1 MAYSPIEQRYIDMVV
16 EGYFPAMPTE
26 PAPAAEEASL
36 EGVQLAA
43 GPSKTRTDAPAGVGL
58 PKAPTTSDEAAELM
72 RRMPLATQSEMIMR
86 RIAEDQKAGV
96 VGAVIPKDMTLR
108 EKLAAGMQQM
118 LIDNAGMDNARARRL
133 AQTMF
138 GGESSGA
145 PLGIGLIDITP
156 AVIPLAAEESGI
168 SAGEAREAALAGDYG
183 TAALKYGIGVAQGLD
198 VVPGVA
204 LAATGAKA
212 AGEALAPVAGEMIEG
227 YLRKTGG
234 LMDVAPGGGAG
245 NPLTPKIDLLPGVN
259 VNPGNKIG
267 VEQDLRVK
275 VADLNFEMPDKPLL
289 VLSTNEK
296 NVSKQIENLDVIF
309 NKFPDPILTQ
319 DSWTKILGYAFKTDE
334 VPVPPYAAIKALESP
349 ENLAAPLRKL
359 TQGQI
364 DDASAG
370 FKNADQF
377 KELYTS
383 GKADVVTTGKLF
395 LWSFLSRGVSPYVQE
410 GLFMDAISGIEP
422 FIKKAA
428 SGKFDKADLNEYL
441 NWASTVAGKGSGQ
454 PGSGAMHNLNAFGKN
469 FLTKLAIKDAD
480 GITGLQK
487 VHEMMANPNMSG
499 PQIRREFAKIGTGVG
514 IDNKVVSFTLLVS
527 GRTDVLV
534 IDRVQ
539 LRNLWDDG
547 RFAGKNLWDGRSEKR
562 MVKKKDGK
570 EVEESAQIA
579 GTALSEI
586 TYGAKGLLVYEAIE
600 RAMAQRLKE
609 AYRLVGREGDASL
622 GRYHWETWVAGS
634 QQEASHGTIDAIM
647 REAAGVPQP
656 FKGVT
661 AKQGEYGMYDY
672 GAKYGVDDAGPYFI
686 YDNSKGEQYR
696 FTVPEYRD
704 MLTAIKDPK
713 SGVVP
718 KNFRVS
724 SSGNAP
730 WFERPE
736 VNRSKLDE
744 LIAARGSRI
753 GNAPGG
759 EQSIPANGKSPTTNA
774 ARTRTA
780 RARSSIVKGSAIAPE
795 QGAE

>member
-1 MAYSPIEQRYIDMVV
+1 MSMNFDQRYIDFNLARD
-16 EGYFPAMPTE
+16 YP
-26 PAPAAEEASL
+26 PAPPEEQPEEMPSMDGMQLAEVGSRGLPEQAYSGRAPDTMKDYDPTMRERMSEFLQAGFEKFGMDRYKARQNAQTLMGGPSSNLPLTMGFADVIPFLGTGLQTEEAVRM
-36 EGVQLAA
+36 G
-43 GPSKTRTDAPAGVGL
+43 KDAV
-58 PKAPTTSDEAAELM
+58 TSA
-72 RRMPLATQSEMIMR
+72 
-86 RIAEDQKAGV
+86 
-96 VGAVIPKDMTLR
+96 
-108 EKLAAGMQQM
+108 QQ
-118 LIDNAGMDNARARRL
+118 
-133 AQTMF
+133 
-138 GGESSGA
+138 GE
-145 PLGIGLIDITP
+145 
-156 AVIPLAAEESGI
+156 
-168 SAGEAREAALAGDYG
+168 YG
-183 TAALKYGIGVAQGLD
+183 TAALQA
-198 VVPGVA
+198 
-204 LAATGAKA
+204 
-212 AGEALAPVAGEMIEG
+212 
-227 YLRKTGG
+227 
-234 LMDVAPGGGAG
+234 GGAVLG
-245 NPLTPKIDLLPGVN
+245 LLPGAAGTIKAVKATKGMPVGMSTQAVGGMEN
-259 VNPGNKIG
+259 VLTPPATGIVTPQADLQPGLNVAAGNKIG

-275 VADLNFEMPDKPLL
+275 VPSPDLEMPDKPLL
-289 VLSTNEK
+289 LLSTDEK
-296 NVSKQIENLDVIF
+296 NVNRQIENLDAIF
-309 NKFPDPILTQ
+309 TKFPEPVLTQ
-319 DSWTKILGYAFKTDE
+319 DSWTKMLGYAFKSDE

-370 FKNADQF
+370 FKNAGQF

-422 FIKKAA
+422 FLQKAA
-428 SGKFDKADLNEYL
+428 SGKFDKTDLDEYL
-441 NWASTVAGKGSGQ
+441 AWASTVAGKGSGQ

-469 FLTKLAIKDAD
+469 FLTKLATKDAE

-527 GRTDVLV
+527 GRDDVLV

-547 RFAGKNLWDGRSEKR
+547 RFAGKNLWDGRSEKK
-562 MVKKKDGK
+562 MVKQKDGT
-570 EVEESAQIA
+570 EVEKSAQIA

-586 TYGAKGLLVYEAIE
+586 TYGAKGLLVYESIE
-600 RAMAQRLKE
+600 RAMAQQLKN

-647 REAAGVPQP
+647 REAAGVPEP

-672 GAKYGVDDAGPYFI
+672 GAKYGVDKSGPYFI
-686 YDNSKGEQYR
+686 YDNSKGEQFR

-713 SGVVP
+713 SGIVP

-724 SSGNAP
+724 ASGNAP
-730 WFERPE
+730 WFERSE

-744 LIAARGSRI
+744 LIASRGLKTGDSQS
-753 GNAPGG
+753 GKQSVSTDG
-759 EQSIPANGKSPTTNA
+759 EGSTTNA
-774 ARTRTA
+774 TRSRGA
-780 RARSSIVKGSAIAPE
+780 RAKGTVVKGSAVAPE
-795 QGAE
+795 QGAK

>member
-16 EGYFPAMPTE
+16 EGYFPTMPTE

-43 GPSKTRTDAPAGVGL
+43 GPSKTRTDAPAGAGL
-58 PKAPTTSDEAAELM
+58 PKAPTTPDEAAELM

-96 VGAVIPKDMTLR
+96 VGSVIPKDMTMR
-108 EKLAAGMQQM
+108 ENMVSGMQQM
-118 LIDNAGMDNARARRL
+118 LIDNTGMDNARARRL

-138 GGESSGA
+138 GGESSNL
-145 PLGIGLIDITP
+145 PLGIGLIDLTP
-156 AVIPLAAEESGI
+156 FVIPLAAQEAGI
-168 SAGEAREAALAGDYG
+168 SAGEAREAALGGEYG
-183 TAALKYGIGVAQGLD
+183 TAALKYGTGVLQGLD

-204 LAATGAKA
+204 MAKTGVKA
-212 AGEALAPVAGEMIEG
+212 AGEALAPVAGEMVES

-259 VNPGNKIG
+259 VKPGNKIG

-370 FKNADQF
+370 FKNAEQF

-539 LRNLWDDG
+539 LR
-547 RFAGKNLWDGRSEKR
+547 S
-562 MVKKKDGK
+562 
-570 EVEESAQIA
+570 
-579 GTALSEI
+579 TALSEI

>member
-1 MAYSPIEQRYIDMVV
+1 MAYSQVENSYMDMIAEAYNPTMPSEGTVEVGELKPAEDGYSGKATTDASIVTSQQPTVLADTGQRF
-16 EGYFPAMPTE
+16 GRG
-26 PAPAAEEASL
+26 
-36 EGVQLAA
+36 GVTKAQSEAA
-43 GPSKTRTDAPAGVGL
+43 GGLEVPLTGLADTLAGALRGTVAQSLGL
-58 PKAPTTSDEAAELM
+58 PGDIESLVRLLTGGQQVLPTTE
-72 RRMPLATQSEMIMR
+72 RFSEMLPP
-86 RIAEDQKAGV
+86 V
-96 VGAVIPKDMTLR
+96 VPP
-108 EKLAAGMQQM
+108 
-118 LIDNAGMDNARARRL
+118 
-133 AQTMF
+133 
-138 GGESSGA
+138 GA
-145 PLGIGLIDITP
+145 PNAAARQQTAEVAGKLGEFNPVIGAP
-156 AVIPLAAEESGI
+156 
-168 SAGEAREAALAGDYG
+168 EAIKL
-183 TAALKYGIGVAQGLD
+183 GVK
-198 VVPGVA
+198 
-204 LAATGAKA
+204 GAKA
-212 AGEALAPVAGEMIEG
+212 AGAALAPVAADMMESG
-227 YLRKTGG
+227 LRKSG
-234 LMDVAPGGGAG
+234 MIQDIVPSGGAG
-245 NPLTPKIDLLPGVN
+245 TALTSKIDLQPGIN

-275 VADLNFEMPDKPLL
+275 ISSPDFEMPDKPLL
-289 VLSTNEK
+289 VLSTDEK
-296 NVSKQIENLDVIF
+296 NVNRQIENLDLIF
-309 NKFPDPILTQ
+309 NKFPNPELTQ
-319 DSWTKILGYAFKTDE
+319 DSWTKMLGYAFKSDE

-370 FKNADQF
+370 FKNAAQF
-377 KELYTS
+377 KNLYTS

-422 FIKKAA
+422 FLKKAA
-428 SGKFDKADLNEYL
+428 LGKFNKTDLEEYL
-441 NWASTVAGKGSGQ
+441 AWSSTVAGKGSGQ
-454 PGSGAMHNLNAFGKN
+454 PGSGAIHNLNAFGKN
-469 FLTKLAIKDAD
+469 FLTKLAIKDAN

-527 GRTDVLV
+527 GRDDVLV

-547 RFAGKNLWDGRSEKR
+547 RFTGKNLWDGRSEKR

-600 RAMAQRLKE
+600 RAMAQRLKD

-647 REAAGVPQP
+647 RESAGVPQP

-672 GAKYGVDDAGPYFI
+672 GAKYGVDESGPYFI
-686 YDNSKGEQYR
+686 YDNSKGDQYR
-696 FTVPEYRD
+696 FTVSEYRD
-704 MLTAIKDPK
+704 MLTAIKNPK
-713 SGVVP
+713 SGIVP
-718 KNFRVS
+718 KDFKVS

-736 VNRSKLDE
+736 INRSKLDE
-744 LIAARGSRI
+744 LIAERGSRI
-753 GNAPGG
+753 GNSPAG
-759 EQSIPANGKSPTTNA
+759 EQLIPANGKSPTANA
-774 ARTRTA
+774 TGTKSA
-780 RARSSIVKGSAIAPE
+780 RARNSIIKGSTIAPSS
-795 QGAE
+795 GAK

>member
-1 MAYSPIEQRYIDMVV
+1 MSKEFDTMYIDHLVDRDYPPMSMD
-16 EGYFPAMPTE
+16 GM
-26 PAPAAEEASL
+26 
-36 EGVQLAA
+36 QLAA
-43 GPSKTRTDAPAGVGL
+43 ADTGRLPEVFVTGEPEKPTGAGGPAGKPEPRFGRGGVTRAQSEAAGGLEVPAMGLADTLAGALRGTVAQSLGL
-58 PKAPTTSDEAAELM
+58 PGDIESLVRLLTGGEQVLPTTE
-72 RRMPLATQSEMIMR
+72 RVSEMLPPVVPENAPDMVGYSAESR
-86 RIAEDQKAGV
+86 RQTANIAG
-96 VGAVIPKDMTLR
+96 
-108 EKLAAGMQQM
+108 KL
-118 LIDNAGMDNARARRL
+118 
-133 AQTMF
+133 
-138 GGESSGA
+138 GEYNPILGA
-145 PLGIGLIDITP
+145 PE
-156 AVIPLAAEESGI
+156 AV
-168 SAGEAREAALAGDYG
+168 
-183 TAALKYGIGVAQGLD
+183 KIGVK
-198 VVPGVA
+198 
-204 LAATGAKA
+204 GAKA
-212 AGEALAPVAGEMIEG
+212 AGEALAPVAGKMAED

-234 LMDVAPGGGAG
+234 LMDVAPGGVAG
-245 NPLTPKIDLLPGVN
+245 NPLTPKIDLQPGVN

-289 VLSTNEK
+289 VLATNEK
-296 NVSKQIENLDVIF
+296 NVNKQIENLDVIF

-377 KELYTS
+377 KKLYTS

-428 SGKFDKADLNEYL
+428 SGKFDKTDLNEYL

-454 PGSGAMHNLNAFGKN
+454 PGSGAIHNLNAFGKN
-469 FLTKLAIKDAD
+469 FLTKLAIKDAE

-527 GRTDVLV
+527 GRNDVLV

-547 RFAGKNLWDGRSEKR
+547 RFTGKNLWDGRSEKR

-759 EQSIPANGKSPTTNA
+759 EQFIPANGKSPTTNA
-774 ARTRTA
+774 ARTRAA

-795 QGAE
+795 QGAK

>member
-1 MAYSPIEQRYIDMVV
+1 MSKEFDTMYIDHLVDRDYPPM
-16 EGYFPAMPTE
+16 
-26 PAPAAEEASL
+26 
-36 EGVQLAA
+36 QLAA
-43 GPSKTRTDAPAGVGL
+43 ADTGRLPEIVVTGEPEAPTGAGGPAGVPEPRFGRGGVTKARSEAAGGLEVPAMALADTLAGALRGTVAQSLGL
-58 PKAPTTSDEAAELM
+58 PGDIESLIRLLTGGEQVLPTTEDVSEKGVRIPFTDTKVTLSPVVPPSAPNAEE
-72 RRMPLATQSEMIMR
+72 RRKTA
-86 RIAEDQKAGV
+86 DVAG
-96 VGAVIPKDMTLR
+96 
-108 EKLAAGMQQM
+108 KL
-118 LIDNAGMDNARARRL
+118 
-133 AQTMF
+133 
-138 GGESSGA
+138 GEYNPILGA
-145 PLGIGLIDITP
+145 PE
-156 AVIPLAAEESGI
+156 AV
-168 SAGEAREAALAGDYG
+168 
-183 TAALKYGIGVAQGLD
+183 KIGVK
-198 VVPGVA
+198 
-204 LAATGAKA
+204 GAKA
-212 AGEALAPVAGEMIEG
+212 AGEMLAPAAGKMAED

-234 LMDVAPGGGAG
+234 LMDVAPGGVAG
-245 NPLTPKIDLLPGVN
+245 NPLTPKIDLQPGVN

-289 VLSTNEK
+289 VLATNEK
-296 NVSKQIENLDVIF
+296 NVNKQIENLDVIF

-370 FKNADQF
+370 FKNANQF

-428 SGKFDKADLNEYL
+428 SGKFDKTDLNEYL

-454 PGSGAMHNLNAFGKN
+454 PGSGAIHNLNAFGKN
-469 FLTKLAIKDAD
+469 FLTKLAIKDAE

-527 GRTDVLV
+527 GRNDVLV

-609 AYRLVGREGDASL
+609 AYRLVGREADASL

-774 ARTRTA
+774 ARTRAA

-795 QGAE
+795 QGAK

>member
-1 MAYSPIEQRYIDMVV
+1 MALSPIEDRYLSALTALEFPDMPV
-16 EGYFPAMPTE
+16 EPEQP
-26 PAPAAEEASL
+26 L
-36 EGVQLAA
+36 
-43 GPSKTRTDAPAGVGL
+43 
-58 PKAPTTSDEAAELM
+58 APT
-72 RRMPLATQSEMIMR
+72 
-86 RIAEDQKAGV
+86 
-96 VGAVIPKDMTLR
+96 
-108 EKLAAGMQQM
+108 
-118 LIDNAGMDNARARRL
+118 AGMDGMQLAEVGSRGLPEQAYTGRAPDTMKDYDPTVRERMADFLQAGFERFGMDRYKARQN
-133 AQTMF
+133 AQTLMGGQSSNLPLSLGLADIVPLLGTGLQTEEAVRM
-138 GGESSGA
+138 GGE
-145 PLGIGLIDITP
+145 
-156 AVIPLAAEESGI
+156 AVT
-168 SAGEAREAALAGDYG
+168 SAQQGNYG
-183 TAALKYGIGVAQGLD
+183 TAALQAGGAALGL
-198 VVPGVA
+198 VPGVGG
-204 LAATGAKA
+204 TVKA
-212 AGEALAPVAGEMIEG
+212 AKMLPKNLPV
-227 YLRKTGG
+227 G
-234 LMDVAPGGGAG
+234 LSIKAVDNIDNVLKPAVDLQPG
-245 NPLTPKIDLLPGVN
+245 LN
-259 VNPGNKIG
+259 VTPGNKIG

-275 VADLNFEMPDKPLL
+275 VSSPDFEMPDKPLL
-289 VLSTNEK
+289 VLSTDEK
-296 NVSKQIENLDVIF
+296 NVNRQIENLDAIF
-309 NKFPDPILTQ
+309 TKFPEPVLTQ
-319 DSWTKILGYAFKTDE
+319 DSWTKMLGYAFKSDE

-370 FKNADQF
+370 FKNAAQF

-422 FIKKAA
+422 FLKKAA
-428 SGKFDKADLNEYL
+428 SGKFDKADLDEYL
-441 NWASTVAGKGSGQ
+441 SWASTVAGKGSGQ

-469 FLTKLAIKDAD
+469 FLTKLAAKDAE

-527 GRTDVLV
+527 GRDDVLV

-547 RFAGKNLWDGRSEKR
+547 RFAGKNLWDGRSEKK
-562 MVKKKDGK
+562 MVKQKDGT
-570 EVEESAQIA
+570 EVEKSAQIA

-600 RAMAQRLKE
+600 RAMAQQLKS
-609 AYRLVGREGDASL
+609 AYGLVGREGDASL

-672 GAKYGVDDAGPYFI
+672 GAKYGVDESGPYFI

-696 FTVPEYRD
+696 FTVQEYRD

-724 SSGNAP
+724 ASGNAP

-736 VNRSKLDE
+736 VNRSKLDD
-744 LIAARGSRI
+744 LISARGLRI
-753 GNAPGG
+753 ADTPSGKQPV
-759 EQSIPANGKSPTTNA
+759 PANGESPATNA
-774 ARTRTA
+774 TRTRA
-780 RARSSIVKGSAIAPE
+780 SRARSSVVNGGRSAP
-795 QGAE
+795 QTGAN

>member
-1 MAYSPIEQRYIDMVV
+1 MALSPIEDRYLSALTALEFPDMPV
-16 EGYFPAMPTE
+16 EPEQP
-26 PAPAAEEASL
+26 L
-36 EGVQLAA
+36 
-43 GPSKTRTDAPAGVGL
+43 
-58 PKAPTTSDEAAELM
+58 APT
-72 RRMPLATQSEMIMR
+72 
-86 RIAEDQKAGV
+86 
-96 VGAVIPKDMTLR
+96 
-108 EKLAAGMQQM
+108 
-118 LIDNAGMDNARARRL
+118 AGMDGMQLAEVGSRGLPEQAYTGRAPDTMKDYDPTVRERMADFLQAGFERFGMDRYKARQN
-133 AQTMF
+133 AQTLMGGQSSNLPLSLGLADIVPF
-138 GGESSGA
+138 LGTGLQTEEAVRMGGE
-145 PLGIGLIDITP
+145 
-156 AVIPLAAEESGI
+156 AVTSAEQGN
-168 SAGEAREAALAGDYG
+168 YG
-183 TAALKYGIGVAQGLD
+183 TAALQAGGAALGL
-198 VVPGVA
+198 VPGVGG
-204 LAATGAKA
+204 TVKA
-212 AGEALAPVAGEMIEG
+212 AKMLPKNLPV
-227 YLRKTGG
+227 G
-234 LMDVAPGGGAG
+234 LSIKAVDNIDNVLKPAVDLQPG
-245 NPLTPKIDLLPGVN
+245 LN
-259 VNPGNKIG
+259 VMPGNKIG

-275 VADLNFEMPDKPLL
+275 VSSPDFEMPDKPLL
-289 VLSTNEK
+289 VLSTDEK
-296 NVSKQIENLDVIF
+296 NVNRQIENLDAIF
-309 NKFPDPILTQ
+309 TKFPEPVLTQ
-319 DSWTKILGYAFKTDE
+319 DSWTKMLGYAFKSDE

-370 FKNADQF
+370 FKNAAQF

-422 FIKKAA
+422 FLKKAA
-428 SGKFDKADLNEYL
+428 SGKFDKADLDEYL
-441 NWASTVAGKGSGQ
+441 SWASTVAGKGSGQ

-469 FLTKLAIKDAD
+469 FLTKLAAKDAE

-527 GRTDVLV
+527 GRDDVLV

-547 RFAGKNLWDGRSEKR
+547 RFAGKNLWDGRSEKK
-562 MVKKKDGK
+562 MVKQKDGT
-570 EVEESAQIA
+570 EVEKSAQIA

-600 RAMAQRLKE
+600 RAMAQQLKS
-609 AYRLVGREGDASL
+609 AYGLVGREGNASL

-672 GAKYGVDDAGPYFI
+672 GAKYGVDESGPYFI

-696 FTVPEYRD
+696 FTVQEYRD

-724 SSGNAP
+724 ASGNAP

-736 VNRSKLDE
+736 VNRSKLDD
-744 LIAARGSRI
+744 LISARGLRI
-753 GNAPGG
+753 ADTPSGKQPV
-759 EQSIPANGKSPTTNA
+759 PANGESPATNA
-774 ARTRTA
+774 TRTRA
-780 RARSSIVKGSAIAPE
+780 SRARSSVVNGGRSAP
-795 QGAE
+795 QTGAN

>member
-1 MAYSPIEQRYIDMVV
+1 MALSPIEDRYLSALTALEFPDMPV
-16 EGYFPAMPTE
+16 EPEQPLAPT
-26 PAPAAEEASL
+26 A
-36 EGVQLAA
+36 GMDGMQLAA
-43 GPSKTRTDAPAGVGL
+43 GPSQTMSDAGGGRGSYAGYDVRADAASKGTQDSM
-58 PKAPTTSDEAAELM
+58 KAYDPTVREQ
-72 RRMPLATQSEMIMR
+72 LADFLQ
-86 RIAEDQKAGV
+86 AGFE
-96 VGAVIPKDMTLR
+96 R
-108 EKLAAGMQQM
+108 F
-118 LIDNAGMDNARARRL
+118 GMDRYKARQN
-133 AQTMF
+133 AQTLMGGQSSNLPLSLGLADIVPF
-138 GGESSGA
+138 LGTGLQTEEAVRMGGE
-145 PLGIGLIDITP
+145 
-156 AVIPLAAEESGI
+156 AVT
-168 SAGEAREAALAGDYG
+168 SAQQGNYG
-183 TAALKYGIGVAQGLD
+183 TAALQTGGAALGL
-198 VVPGVA
+198 VPGVGG
-204 LAATGAKA
+204 TVKA
-212 AGEALAPVAGEMIEG
+212 AKMLPKNLPV
-227 YLRKTGG
+227 G
-234 LMDVAPGGGAG
+234 LSIKAVDNIDNVLKPAVDLQPG
-245 NPLTPKIDLLPGVN
+245 LN
-259 VNPGNKIG
+259 VMPGNKIG

-275 VADLNFEMPDKPLL
+275 VSSPDFEMPDKPLL
-289 VLSTNEK
+289 VLSTDEK
-296 NVSKQIENLDVIF
+296 NVNRQIENLDAIF
-309 NKFPDPILTQ
+309 TKFPEPVLTQ
-319 DSWTKILGYAFKTDE
+319 DSWTKMLGYAFKSDE

-370 FKNADQF
+370 FKNAAQF

-422 FIKKAA
+422 FLKKAA
-428 SGKFDKADLNEYL
+428 SGKFDKADLDEYL
-441 NWASTVAGKGSGQ
+441 SWASTVAGKGSGQ

-469 FLTKLAIKDAD
+469 FLTKLAAKDAE

-527 GRTDVLV
+527 GRDDVLV

-547 RFAGKNLWDGRSEKR
+547 RFAGKNLWDGRSEKK
-562 MVKKKDGK
+562 MVKQKDGT
-570 EVEESAQIA
+570 EVEKSAQIA

-600 RAMAQRLKE
+600 RAMAQQLKS
-609 AYRLVGREGDASL
+609 AYGLVGREGDASL

-672 GAKYGVDDAGPYFI
+672 GAKYGVDESGPYFI

-696 FTVPEYRD
+696 FTVQEYRD

-724 SSGNAP
+724 ASGNAP

-736 VNRSKLDE
+736 VNRSKLDD
-744 LIAARGSRI
+744 LISARGLRI
-753 GNAPGG
+753 ADTPSGKQPV
-759 EQSIPANGKSPTTNA
+759 PANGESPATNA
-774 ARTRTA
+774 TRTRA
-780 RARSSIVKGSAIAPE
+780 SRARSSVVNGGRSAP
-795 QGAE
+795 QTGAN

>member
-1 MAYSPIEQRYIDMVV
+1 MSINFDQRYIDFSLARD
-16 EGYFPAMPTE
+16 YP
-26 PAPAAEEASL
+26 PAPPEDMPEEQPQEMASIDGMQLASGPSQTMTDAGAGRGSYAGFDPRMDMANKGQQDQMRAYDPTTRERLASFLQAGLEGLGVDRFKARQRAQTLIGGPSSNLPLTMGLADIVPLLGTGLQTEEA
-36 EGVQLAA
+36 V
-43 GPSKTRTDAPAGVGL
+43 
-58 PKAPTTSDEAAELM
+58 
-72 RRMPLATQSEMIMR
+72 RM
-86 RIAEDQKAGV
+86 
-96 VGAVIPKDMTLR
+96 
-108 EKLAAGMQQM
+108 
-118 LIDNAGMDNARARRL
+118 
-133 AQTMF
+133 
-138 GGESSGA
+138 GGE
-145 PLGIGLIDITP
+145 
-156 AVIPLAAEESGI
+156 AVR
-168 SAGEAREAALAGDYG
+168 SAQQGEYG
-183 TAALKYGIGVAQGLD
+183 TAALQAGGAALGLL
-198 VVPGVA
+198 PGAVGTA
-204 LAATGAKA
+204 KVIQATKNMPVGMSTQAVGGMENVLKP
-212 AGEALAPVAGEMIEG
+212 PVAGM
-227 YLRKTGG
+227 
-234 LMDVAPGGGAG
+234 V
-245 NPLTPKIDLLPGVN
+245 TPQIDLQPGVN
-259 VNPGNKIG
+259 VAAGNKIG

-275 VADLNFEMPDKPLL
+275 VPTQNLEMPEKPLL
-289 VLSTNEK
+289 LLSTDEK
-296 NVSKQIENLDVIF
+296 NVGRQIENLDLIF
-309 NKFPDPILTQ
+309 SKFQDPTLTQ
-319 DSWTKILGYAFKTDE
+319 DSWTKMLGYAFKSDE

-370 FKNADQF
+370 FKNAGQF

-422 FIKKAA
+422 FLQKAA
-428 SGKFDKADLNEYL
+428 SGKFDKADLEEYL
-441 NWASTVAGKGSGQ
+441 TWASTVAGKGSGQ

-469 FLTKLAIKDAD
+469 FLTKLATKDAE

-527 GRTDVLV
+527 GRDDVLV

-547 RFAGKNLWDGRSEKR
+547 RFAGKNLWDGRSEKK
-562 MVKKKDGK
+562 MVKQKDGT
-570 EVEESAQIA
+570 EVEKSAQIA

-600 RAMAQRLKE
+600 RAMAQQLKN
-609 AYRLVGREGDASL
+609 AYSLVGREGDASL

-672 GAKYGVDDAGPYFI
+672 GAKYGVDESGPYFI

-724 SSGNAP
+724 ASGNAP
-730 WFERPE
+730 WFERSE

-744 LIAARGSRI
+744 LIASRGLKIGDSQSGKQPVPTDGESPAANATRSR
-753 GNAPGG
+753 
-759 EQSIPANGKSPTTNA
+759 A
-774 ARTRTA
+774 ARAKGT
-780 RARSSIVKGSAIAPE
+780 IVKGSAAAPE
-795 QGAE
+795 QGAN